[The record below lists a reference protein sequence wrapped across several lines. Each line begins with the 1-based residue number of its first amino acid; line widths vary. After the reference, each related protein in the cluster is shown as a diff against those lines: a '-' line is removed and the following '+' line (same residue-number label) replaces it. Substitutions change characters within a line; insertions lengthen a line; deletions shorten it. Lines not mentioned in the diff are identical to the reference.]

1 MVIKK
6 VKKVNKLWRKLFN
19 QHYIESKVKRKKREK
34 NKSLKIS
41 KMLISILVQYSLKC
55 GLGFL

>member
-1 MVIKK
+1 MVIQK

-19 QHYIESKVKRKKREK
+19 QHYIESKEKRKKREK

>member
-1 MVIKK
+1 MVIQK
-6 VKKVNKLWRKLFN
+6 VKKANKLWRKLFN

-55 GLGFL
+55 VLGFL